1 MSPSR
6 VSASPAT
13 NLLFLPQNPVVG
25 IFEGRRVAAGVL
37 RKRDNSLI
45 RLVHKLNAKVAREF
59 DGIASLRLGGG
70 VEAGIAFIA
79 EGANFGSSIKILP
92 LKSTPE
98 PVCASLGSSVK
109 RSLEE
114 WKLAFLKALRS

>member
-1 MSPSR
+1 MSQSR

-37 RKRDNSLI
+37 RKRENSLI
-45 RLVHKLNAKVAREF
+45 SLVHKLNAKVAREF

-70 VEAGIAFIA
+70 VEAFIA